1 MREPSAV
8 VRRHVRARG
17 RRENDEY
24 EDDTPRDME
33 RSHAVDQLLG
43 APEAAHDV
51 SAAVAAALELGPDGG
66 MLPPSQ
72 LKHDCAGSASGAPLA
87 VM

>member
-1 MREPSAV
+1 
-8 VRRHVRARG
+8 
-17 RRENDEY
+17 
-24 EDDTPRDME
+24 
-33 RSHAVDQLLG
+33 LLG

-66 MLPPSQ
+66 MFPPSQ
-72 LKHDCAGSASGAPLA
+72 LKHDCAGSASGALLA